1 MILCVR
7 PTSPDGHS
15 EMLLWAAVLRRAAY
29 DIAEYKKDKR
39 LKFRKLGDSAYK
51 WMFEDDTESFNS
63 FLNLCHWLNQSPIQ
77 FRKKTLKLRKQD
89 VHKYDM
95 VDPYG

>member
-1 MILCVR
+1 MILSVR
-7 PTSPDGHS
+7 PYTPDGHS

-39 LKFRKLGDSAYK
+39 LKLRKLGDSAYK
-51 WMFEDDTESFNS
+51 WMFEDDTENFNS
-63 FLNLCHWLNQSPIQ
+63 FLNLCYYLNQNPDQ
-77 FRKKTLKLRKQD
+77 FRRKTRKLRKQD

-95 VDPYG
+95 IDSHG